1 MEPLI
6 FSTGCPDILLPFGR
20 LWSLLEPQQKEETR
34 DDPLERLDWESDAGE
49 SSRCADRS
57 FFFFYEQQRSATK
70 ERRCPGFVVTAGVVV
85 ASLDLLFFL
94 LSLSLS
100 VSFSPSAA
108 ALLSVPLPLR
118 RTQLTAKQT

>member
-1 MEPLI
+1 MTHWSGLI
-6 FSTGCPDILLPFGR
+6 GN
-20 LWSLLEPQQKEETR
+20 QTR
-34 DDPLERLDWESDAGE
+34 ERAADAPT
-49 SSRCADRS
+49 DL

-100 VSFSPSAA
+100 LSPSPPPPPRFSLSPSPSD
-108 ALLSVPLPLR
+108 ALSSQQNKPKNYKKKNAPKR
-118 RTQLTAKQT
+118 ARCS